1 MLWADPDVDLV
12 FNFDVHPDPTFHFDA
27 DPDSP
32 GRQGERPC
40 GSGPATAPLI
50 LHKVNGSLQNI

>member
-1 MLWADPDVDLV
+1 MDTV

-27 DPDSP
+27 DPDPP